1 MLAKLAASA
10 IKIAE
15 AASLLDEA
23 RQQGRIIPS
32 ALLSRLEREAEVVET
47 TTAELYQL
55 SSRELVEKIDTFA
68 HNLLRLDA
76 AEEAGRWY
84 RSVCEV

>member
-15 AASLLDEA
+15 AAALLDEA

-32 ALLSRLEREAEVVET
+32 ALLLRLEREAEVVET
-47 TTAELYQL
+47 TTEKLHQL
-55 SSRELVEKIDTFA
+55 SAQELVEKLDNFARNISHIDTASEVF
-68 HNLLRLDA
+68 
-76 AEEAGRWY
+76 RWC
-84 RSVCEV
+84 RR